1 MGPPLKDQNV
11 PWTPK
16 RKAMLAGAI
25 VVTLLIGAW
34 LYKNLLPA
42 IFPELFMH
50 SVGPVAPAPPPS
62 RTSTTE
68 TAKPT
73 PPTDAGGDE
82 ATAKQTLDDARI
94 AFPPENRDKD
104 PAAAFLAFAR
114 VAADYGGTTA
124 GKDAA
129 KEVEAIRKKYPDK
142 IEAAN
147 KAAQDE
153 LAALVAKEPP
163 LLEGLE
169 HPTAIAELAN
179 LKGKWT
185 GLEAAD
191 AIAKERD
198 RIQALWDA
206 VPAAERTALQKF
218 HALLKDPKTR
228 ELKLDTAVAANEIA
242 TVYSM
247 TVYGKKAALRRD
259 ELALP
264 IADEIDDAAVDRP
277 KYALTLA
284 AQFPKQL
291 DGTPAGARVA
301 KARDRARSQLPEG
314 NK

>member
-1 MGPPLKDQNV
+1 
-11 PWTPK
+11 
-16 RKAMLAGAI
+16 
-25 VVTLLIGAW
+25 
-34 LYKNLLPA
+34 PA
-42 IFPELFMH
+42 LFPELFMH
-50 SVGPVAPAPPPS
+50 AVPTAPDAPPPPPGPA
-62 RTSTTE
+62 TE
-68 TAKPT
+68 TAKPATQPET
-73 PPTDAGGDE
+73 PSDE
-82 ATAKQTLDDARI
+82 ATAKQSLDDARA
-94 AFPPENRDKD
+94 AFPPEAIDKD
-104 PAAAFLAFAR
+104 PTSAFLAFAR
-114 VAADYGGTTA
+114 VAADHGDTAA
-124 GKDAA
+124 GKSAA
-129 KEVEAIRKKYPDK
+129 KEVAAIRKKYADTL
-142 IEAAN
+142 EAAN
-147 KAAQDE
+147 KTAQDE
-153 LAALVAKEPP
+153 LAAFVAKEPP
-163 LLEGLE
+163 LLGGLE

-179 LKGKWT
+179 LRRKWM

-228 ELKLDTAVAANEIA
+228 ELKLDTAVAAHDIA

-247 TVYGKKAALRRD
+247 TVYGKKAAARCD

-277 KYALTLA
+277 KFALTLA

-291 DGTPAGARVA
+291 DDTPAGARVA